1 MKRLK
6 SYGLCTFLILA
17 LFIST
22 TRHVFASN
30 PNNQDFIQI
39 RFKTSKYKNK
49 TKNKVNRQDSA
60 SVVIVNSDATGNV
73 AANAPLKTP
82 KLSKNNITDKPKNSK
97 ENSKRILVKPDQKST
112 DSGDPGANEGLI
124 KSGLL
129 AKSDSLKNY
138 KKNLSHIFPMI
149 INKEIVH
156 YIHYYQTAGRKFFK
170 YALARSE
177 RYIPMIKKVF
187 NKLGIPNDL
196 AYLAMIESGFSPTA
210 YSYAGASG
218 MWQFIPSTG
227 RLFGLT
233 TNWWVDERRNPVES
247 TYAAGRYL
255 KDLFNKFGSW
265 YLAAAAYNS
274 GELTIER
281 ALSLYPGGNFW
292 TISQN
297 RPYLLPGQTR
307 RYVPKIIAA
316 AIIAKDPE
324 NFGFHNIIYRK
335 PIKFKQVNVPFS
347 VSLYALAKCAG
358 ISEYT
363 LWHMNQDLLRNA
375 TPPNDPGFML
385 NIPASKY
392 KIFIKNFKHIQRY
405 INQEPQVVNTSY
417 ERPENNVYYT
427 IQPGD
432 TLMGIASKYGI
443 SLGTLERY
451 NGLNN
456 YSVLRVGE
464 RITIPGI
471 NSSPTIHRH
480 IANSVY
486 YTIQP
491 GDTLMGIASKYGIS
505 LGTLERY
512 NGLNN
517 YSVLRVGERITIP
530 GINSSPTIHRHIA
543 NSVYYTI
550 QPGDTLMGIA
560 SKYGISLGTLE
571 RYNGLNNYSVLRVGE
586 RITIPGISHAKAVP
600 VNLQLAYV
608 VVKPGMTLWSI
619 SHNYNVPLN
628 TIRLI
633 NHIAGNDIHVG
644 EKIFIKRKGFNSRYS
659 YIHNNHPRAKQGF
672 LHYRVKFGDSL
683 YSIALKFHD
692 NINNIMA
699 DNNIKNPNA
708 IYPGEILK
716 INQ

>member
-6 SYGLCTFLILA
+6 SYGLCAFLILI

-30 PNNQDFIQI
+30 LNNQDFIQI
-39 RFKTSKYKNK
+39 RFKTSKYNK
-49 TKNKVNRQDSA
+49 KVKNKVNRQDSA
-60 SVVIVNSDATGNV
+60 SVVIVNSTV
-73 AANAPLKTP
+73 AGNAPDKTP
-82 KLSKNNITDKPKNSK
+82 KSSKNNITAPPKNSK
-97 ENSKRILVKPDQKST
+97 ENSKRVLIKPGQKAA
-112 DSGDPGANEGLI
+112 DSRSREANADLI

-129 AKSDSLKNY
+129 AKSGDLANY
-138 KKNLSHIFPMI
+138 KKNISHIFPMI

-170 YALARSE
+170 YALSRSE

-255 KDLFNKFGSW
+255 RDLFNKFGSW

-324 NFGFHNIIYRK
+324 NFGFHNIIYKK

-347 VSLYALAKCAG
+347 VNLYALAKCAG

-392 KIFIKNFKHIQRY
+392 KIFMKNFKHIQKY

-417 ERPENNVYYT
+417 ERSENNVYYT
-427 IQPGD
+427 VI
-432 TLMGIASKYGI
+432 
-443 SLGTLERY
+443 
-451 NGLNN
+451 
-456 YSVLRVGE
+456 
-464 RITIPGI
+464 
-471 NSSPTIHRH
+471 
-480 IANSVY
+480 
-486 YTIQP
+486 
-491 GDTLMGIASKYGIS
+491 
-505 LGTLERY
+505 
-512 NGLNN
+512 
-517 YSVLRVGERITIP
+517 
-530 GINSSPTIHRHIA
+530 
-543 NSVYYTI
+543 
-550 QPGDTLMGIA
+550 PGDTLMGIA

-586 RITIPGISHAKAVP
+586 RITIPGISHIKTAPA
-600 VNLQLAYV
+600 NLQLAYV

-619 SHNYNVPLN
+619 SHDYNVSLN
-628 TIRLI
+628 TIRII
-633 NHIAGNDIHVG
+633 NHISGNDIHAG
-644 EKIFIKRKGFNSRYS
+644 EKIFIKRKGFNSKYS
-659 YIHNNHPRAKQGF
+659 YIHNNHTQANQGF

-683 YSIALKFHD
+683 YSIALKFHG
-692 NINNIMA
+692 NIKNIMA

>member
-6 SYGLCTFLILA
+6 GYGLCAFLILI

-30 PNNQDFIQI
+30 LNNQDFIQI
-39 RFKTSKYKNK
+39 RFKTSKYNK
-49 TKNKVNRQDSA
+49 KVKNKVNRQDSA
-60 SVVIVNSDATGNV
+60 SVVIVNSTV
-73 AANAPLKTP
+73 AGNAPDKTP
-82 KLSKNNITDKPKNSK
+82 KSSKNNITAPPKNSK
-97 ENSKRILVKPDQKST
+97 ENSKRVLIKPGQKAA
-112 DSGDPGANEGLI
+112 DSRSREANADLI

-129 AKSDSLKNY
+129 AKSGDLANY
-138 KKNLSHIFPMI
+138 KKNISHIFPMI

-170 YALARSE
+170 YALSRSE

-255 KDLFNKFGSW
+255 RDLFNKFGSW

-324 NFGFHNIIYRK
+324 NFGFHNIIYKK

-347 VSLYALAKCAG
+347 VNLYALAKCAG

-392 KIFIKNFKHIQRY
+392 KIFMKNFKHIQKY

-417 ERPENNVYYT
+417 ERSENNVYYT
-427 IQPGD
+427 VI
-432 TLMGIASKYGI
+432 
-443 SLGTLERY
+443 
-451 NGLNN
+451 
-456 YSVLRVGE
+456 
-464 RITIPGI
+464 
-471 NSSPTIHRH
+471 
-480 IANSVY
+480 
-486 YTIQP
+486 
-491 GDTLMGIASKYGIS
+491 
-505 LGTLERY
+505 
-512 NGLNN
+512 
-517 YSVLRVGERITIP
+517 
-530 GINSSPTIHRHIA
+530 
-543 NSVYYTI
+543 
-550 QPGDTLMGIA
+550 PGDTLMGIA

-586 RITIPGISHAKAVP
+586 RITIPGISHIKTAPA
-600 VNLQLAYV
+600 NLQLAYV

-619 SHNYNVPLN
+619 SHDYNVSLN
-628 TIRLI
+628 TIRII
-633 NHIAGNDIHVG
+633 NHISGNDIHAG
-644 EKIFIKRKGFNSRYS
+644 EKIFIKRKGFNSKYS
-659 YIHNNHPRAKQGF
+659 YIHNNRPQANQGF

-683 YSIALKFHD
+683 YSIALKFHG
-692 NINNIMA
+692 NIKNIMA

>member
-6 SYGLCTFLILA
+6 GYGLCAFLILI

-30 PNNQDFIQI
+30 LNNQDFIQI
-39 RFKTSKYKNK
+39 RFKTSKYNK
-49 TKNKVNRQDSA
+49 KVKNKVNRQDSA
-60 SVVIVNSDATGNV
+60 SVVIVNSTV
-73 AANAPLKTP
+73 AGNAPDKTP
-82 KLSKNNITDKPKNSK
+82 KSSKNNITDTPKNSK
-97 ENSKRILVKPDQKST
+97 ENSKLVLIKPKQKAA
-112 DSGDPGANEGLI
+112 DSGSREANADLI

-129 AKSDSLKNY
+129 AKSGGLANY
-138 KKNLSHIFPMI
+138 KKNISHIFPMI

-170 YALARSE
+170 YALSRSE

-255 KDLFNKFGSW
+255 RDLFNKFGSW

-324 NFGFHNIIYRK
+324 NFGFHNIIYKK

-347 VSLYALAKCAG
+347 VNLYALAKCAG

-392 KIFIKNFKHIQRY
+392 KIFMKNFKHIQKY
-405 INQEPQVVNTSY
+405 INQEPQVVDTSY
-417 ERPENNVYYT
+417 ERSENNVYYT
-427 IQPGD
+427 VI
-432 TLMGIASKYGI
+432 
-443 SLGTLERY
+443 
-451 NGLNN
+451 
-456 YSVLRVGE
+456 
-464 RITIPGI
+464 
-471 NSSPTIHRH
+471 
-480 IANSVY
+480 
-486 YTIQP
+486 
-491 GDTLMGIASKYGIS
+491 
-505 LGTLERY
+505 
-512 NGLNN
+512 
-517 YSVLRVGERITIP
+517 
-530 GINSSPTIHRHIA
+530 
-543 NSVYYTI
+543 
-550 QPGDTLMGIA
+550 PGDTLMGIA

-586 RITIPGISHAKAVP
+586 RITIPGISHIKTAPA
-600 VNLQLAYV
+600 NLRLAYV
-608 VVKPGMTLWSI
+608 IVKPGMTLWSI
-619 SHNYNVPLN
+619 SRDYNVSLN
-628 TIRLI
+628 TIRII
-633 NHIAGNDIHVG
+633 NHMSGNDIHAG
-644 EKIFIKRKGFNSRYS
+644 EKIFIKRKGFNSKYS
-659 YIHNNHPRAKQGF
+659 YIHNNHPQANQGF

-683 YSIALKFHD
+683 YSIALKFHG
-692 NINNIMA
+692 NIKNIMA

>member
-6 SYGLCTFLILA
+6 GYGLCAFLILI

-30 PNNQDFIQI
+30 LNNQDFIQI
-39 RFKTSKYKNK
+39 RFKTSKYNK
-49 TKNKVNRQDSA
+49 KVKNKVNRQDSA
-60 SVVIVNSDATGNV
+60 SVVIVNSTV
-73 AANAPLKTP
+73 AGNAPDKTP
-82 KLSKNNITDKPKNSK
+82 KSSKNNITDTPKNSK
-97 ENSKRILVKPDQKST
+97 ENSKRVLIKPKQKAA
-112 DSGDPGANEGLI
+112 DSGSREANADLI

-129 AKSDSLKNY
+129 AKSGGLANY
-138 KKNLSHIFPMI
+138 KKNISHIFPMI

-170 YALARSE
+170 YALSRSE

-255 KDLFNKFGSW
+255 RDLFNKFGSW

-324 NFGFHNIIYRK
+324 NFGFHNIIYKK

-347 VSLYALAKCAG
+347 VNLYALAKCAG

-392 KIFIKNFKHIQRY
+392 KIFMKNFKHIQKY
-405 INQEPQVVNTSY
+405 INQEPQVVDTSY
-417 ERPENNVYYT
+417 ERSENNVYYT
-427 IQPGD
+427 VIPGD

-464 RITIPGI
+464 RII
-471 NSSPTIHRH
+471 
-480 IANSVY
+480 
-486 YTIQP
+486 
-491 GDTLMGIASKYGIS
+491 
-505 LGTLERY
+505 
-512 NGLNN
+512 
-517 YSVLRVGERITIP
+517 
-530 GINSSPTIHRHIA
+530 
-543 NSVYYTI
+543 
-550 QPGDTLMGIA
+550 
-560 SKYGISLGTLE
+560 
-571 RYNGLNNYSVLRVGE
+571 
-586 RITIPGISHAKAVP
+586 IPGISHIKTAPA
-600 VNLQLAYV
+600 NLRLAYV
-608 VVKPGMTLWSI
+608 IVKPGMTLWSI
-619 SHNYNVPLN
+619 SRDYNVSLN
-628 TIRLI
+628 TIRII
-633 NHIAGNDIHVG
+633 NHMSGNDIHAG
-644 EKIFIKRKGFNSRYS
+644 EKIFIKRKGFNSKYS
-659 YIHNNHPRAKQGF
+659 YIHNNHPQANQGF

-683 YSIALKFHD
+683 YSIALKFHG
-692 NINNIMA
+692 NIKNIMA

>member
-6 SYGLCTFLILA
+6 GYGLCTFLILI

-30 PNNQDFIQI
+30 LNNQDFIQI
-39 RFKTSKYKNK
+39 RFKTSKYNNK
-49 TKNKVNRQDSA
+49 IKNKVNRQGSA
-60 SVVIVNSDATGNV
+60 SVVIVNSTV
-73 AANAPLKTP
+73 AGNAPDKTP
-82 KLSKNNITDKPKNSK
+82 KSSKNNITDTPKNSK
-97 ENSKRILVKPDQKST
+97 ENSKRVLIKKPEQKSAG
-112 DSGDPGANEGLI
+112 SLSREANADLI

-129 AKSDSLKNY
+129 AKSGDLANY
-138 KKNLSHIFPMI
+138 KKNISHIFPMI

-170 YALARSE
+170 YALSRSE

-255 KDLFNKFGSW
+255 RDLFNKFGSW

-324 NFGFHNIIYRK
+324 NFGFHNIIYKK

-347 VSLYALAKCAG
+347 VNLYALAKCAG

-392 KIFIKNFKHIQRY
+392 KIFMKNFKHIQKY
-405 INQEPQVVNTSY
+405 INQEPQVINTSY
-417 ERPENNVYYT
+417 ERSENNVYYT
-427 IQPGD
+427 VI
-432 TLMGIASKYGI
+432 
-443 SLGTLERY
+443 
-451 NGLNN
+451 
-456 YSVLRVGE
+456 
-464 RITIPGI
+464 
-471 NSSPTIHRH
+471 
-480 IANSVY
+480 
-486 YTIQP
+486 
-491 GDTLMGIASKYGIS
+491 
-505 LGTLERY
+505 
-512 NGLNN
+512 
-517 YSVLRVGERITIP
+517 
-530 GINSSPTIHRHIA
+530 
-543 NSVYYTI
+543 
-550 QPGDTLMGIA
+550 PGDTLMGIA

-586 RITIPGISHAKAVP
+586 RITIPGISHIKTAPA
-600 VNLQLAYV
+600 NLQLAYV

-619 SHNYNVPLN
+619 SHDYNVSLN
-628 TIRLI
+628 TIRII
-633 NHIAGNDIHVG
+633 NHISGNDIHAG
-644 EKIFIKRKGFNSRYS
+644 EKIFIKRQNFNSRYS
-659 YIHNNHPRAKQGF
+659 YIHNNHPQANQGF

-683 YSIALKFHD
+683 YSIALKFHG
-692 NINNIMA
+692 NIKNIMA